1 MGLPRYENIDQLPNI
16 AMAVKT
22 QVEYI
27 VQQTVLVVPD
37 EEALAE
43 LQAIIEYLLYL
54 LGLYQ
59 PQLLP
64 MGLLAFDMTP
74 YIIIT
79 TGTAIG
85 PTL

>member
-16 AMAVKT
+16 AMTVRT
-22 QVEYI
+22 QIQYI

-54 LGLYQ
+54 LNLYQ
-59 PQLLP
+59 PQLYP
-64 MGLLAFDMTP
+64 TGDTFLLIEP
-74 YIIIT
+74 VLIEPV
-79 TGTAIG
+79 TAVV
-85 PTL
+85 